1 MEEATTSNPKR
12 EHLAIRF
19 AVAVRTRAENSSEL
33 ILLPL
38 IASRLPAGLAAAT
51 VASIVASLIA
61 DAVLVAVGTA
71 VFPTTKGYVHF
82 RFSDYGKLTVIGVV
96 VACLAWPIVTRIS
109 SAPRWLYL
117 RMAVV
122 VTLVLWLPDLWI
134 LAKGQPAQAVAVLMV
149 MHLVIA
155 VVTYNCVV
163 HIAKVRQ
170 PTTLSEDVVASRTA

>member
-1 MEEATTSNPKR
+1 M
-12 EHLAIRF
+12 
-19 AVAVRTRAENSSEL
+19 
-33 ILLPL
+33 
-38 IASRLPAGLAAAT
+38 
-51 VASIVASLIA
+51 
-61 DAVLVAVGTA
+61 LVAVGTA
-71 VFPTTKGYVHF
+71 VFPRTKGYVHF

-96 VACLAWPIVTRIS
+96 VACLAWPCIVTRIS

-117 RMAVV
+117 RTAVV
-122 VTLVLWLPDLWI
+122 VTLAPWLPDLWI